1 MKLLIFPIGFNCNHI
16 PAVTSLTLEQ
26 FLPYRLS
33 ILSQLVNTSIHER
46 YFQPS
51 GLTIPQWRVMAVLG
65 RFAPLS
71 ASAVCARTLM
81 DKVTVSRAV
90 AALLDRDLVERT
102 VDGSDRRRSTLR
114 LSPAGHKLH
123 AHIAALALGYEARL
137 LEGLTADERTMF
149 ETLLDKLTK
158 HAHSLRPDADPATA

>member
-1 MKLLIFPIGFNCNHI
+1 MTATKTTRP
-16 PAVTSLTLEQ
+16 TLALER

-33 ILSQLVNTSIHER
+33 ILSQLVSASVHDH
-46 YFQPS
+46 YFEPS

-71 ASAVCARTLM
+71 ASEVCDRTLM

-90 AALLDRDLVERT
+90 AALFERELVERAT
-102 VDGSDRRRSTLR
+102 DDNDRRKSALR
-114 LSPAGHKLH
+114 LTADGRRLH

-137 LEGLTADERTMF
+137 LKGLTPDERKTLD
-149 ETLLDKLTK
+149 TLLDKLLDLART
-158 HAHSLRPDADPATA
+158 LRPAAEPSGR